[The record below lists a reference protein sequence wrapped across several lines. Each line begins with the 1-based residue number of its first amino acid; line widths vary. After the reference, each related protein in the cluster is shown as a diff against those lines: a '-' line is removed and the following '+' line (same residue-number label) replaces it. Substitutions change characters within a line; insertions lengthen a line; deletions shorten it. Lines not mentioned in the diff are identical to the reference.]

1 MEREII
7 ERLAIDSAAGEL
19 NEDAEA
25 LLEAYLAEHPEANQW
40 TEDMLR
46 IYQKT
51 EATINA
57 KTRSADAGVGIEV
70 AEAKSVLQVN
80 WLAVGRWAAVVFLAA
95 FIGVGLGR
103 WSKSE
108 PITGKSGSATV
119 LPSLMVKW
127 PGYAVE
133 DTARSFWRAKAIA
146 SLKPRPYRGHK
157 AYMQFGGLW
166 ERYRQ
171 YIKEKSYE

>member
-7 ERLAIDSAAGEL
+7 ERLAIDSASGEL
-19 NEDAEA
+19 NEDAEV
-25 LLEAYLAEHPEANQW
+25 LLEAYFAEHPEANRW
-40 TEDMLR
+40 SEDMLR
-46 IYQKT
+46 IYEKT

-57 KTRSADAGVGIEV
+57 KTSG
-70 AEAKSVLQVN
+70 AEAGIGRAAAGTNLLSQVS
-80 WLAVGRWAAVVFLAA
+80 WLAVGRWAAVLFLAA

-108 PITGKSGSATV
+108 PITGKSGSVTV
-119 LPSLMVKW
+119 SPSLMVKR

-133 DTARSFWRAKAIA
+133 DTLGSFWRAKAIA

-171 YIKEKSYE
+171 YIKEKNYE